1 MRALAIGTGRS
12 TVHPPDFLFGLS
24 RVETMD
30 ASSEEDTR
38 WMRRALALAEE
49 AAAVGEVPVG
59 AVVVAGGVELG
70 AGRNRRE
77 EDQDPM
83 AHAELLA
90 LQAAARRM
98 GSWRLTGAT
107 LYVTLEPCAMCAGA
121 LVNGRVDRLVFGA
134 ADPKAGY
141 CGSLGDLVRDPR
153 LNHRLAVTAGV
164 LDAECGRV
172 LRAFFERLR
181 DRVR

>member
-1 MRALAIGTGRS
+1 
-12 TVHPPDFLFGLS
+12 
-24 RVETMD
+24 
-30 ASSEEDTR
+30 
-38 WMRRALALAEE
+38 
-49 AAAVGEVPVG
+49 
-59 AVVVAGGVELG
+59 
-70 AGRNRRE
+70 
-77 EDQDPM
+77 
-83 AHAELLA
+83 
-90 LQAAARRM
+90 
-98 GSWRLTGAT
+98 
-107 LYVTLEPCAMCAGA
+107 MCAGA